1 MDLKE
6 VAKGLIEA
14 VDGEVNDE
22 MIDGVVTV
30 FNGIK
35 RGVNETWE
43 QHLAD
48 DTNDIL
54 MYDKICCPDCGKQ
67 VVVARTWHKII
78 FDEQ

>member
-1 MDLKE
+1 MELKDI
-6 VAKGLIEA
+6 AKELIKQ
-14 VDGEVNDE
+14 VGGDPTPE
-22 MIDGVVTV
+22 MIDGVLTV
-30 FNGIK
+30 FNGVK

-54 MYDKICCPDCGKQ
+54 MYDKISCPDCGKQ